1 MRKHRLLRTS
11 FVAGA
16 GAAAMYY
23 ADPEQGPLRRALLR
37 QRFTLFKDRAEE
49 MIVDEPLSTA
59 EAMLDLRDVDADAT
73 AASGVDVTIIEVID
87 PAGESMDLP
96 EREPISP
103 ETMTIDEA
111 IFHAARTS

>member
-11 FVAGA
+11 LVAA
-16 GAAAMYY
+16 IGAAAMYY

-37 QRFTLFKDRAEE
+37 QRVSLFKDRAEE
-49 MIVDEPLSTA
+49 MVVDEPLSTA
-59 EAMLDLRDVDADAT
+59 EAMLDLRNVTEA
-73 AASGVDVTIIEVID
+73 DVTIVEVID
-87 PAGESMDLP
+87 PAGESMELP